1 MAQLLSQDAQVA
13 VTTAN
18 LLERL
23 DLERLD
29 ISNRLAVDPDVIRRR
44 KSVPISE
51 SSCGAAGSDLFLV
64 FLFFLST
71 CRIYQVSD
79 ERIHGSAIQAE
90 LLEDTL
96 SQMICVKHRP

>member
-29 ISNRLAVDPDVIRRR
+29 ISNRLARIPAAYSR
-44 KSVPISE
+44 VPKKGSPGR
-51 SSCGAAGSDLFLV
+51 SSTAIVTRPRAMAA
-64 FLFFLST
+64 
-71 CRIYQVSD
+71 
-79 ERIHGSAIQAE
+79 
-90 LLEDTL
+90 
-96 SQMICVKHRP
+96 